1 MIITGNTLNAH
12 EEFRRKLDEQTPARM
27 APTEEESDF
36 ILTFCPVVSRAG
48 TDIEAAL
55 REINHV
61 SVSKLAVLVVLHHTF
76 DPDCTVPDSS
86 RSVTRENTTT
96 VDCLFH
102 EDCGLLKCLKNEEAL
117 LRVTKHL
124 KQEESKQQQHGERKE
139 ENGNGEG
146 VVEENKN
153 IDGATAVSEC
163 QDNKTNESSEM
174 RQQTPDT
181 TGNKY
186 TMIVTG
192 NTLNA
197 HEEFRRKLDEQTPAR
212 MAPTEEES
220 DFILTFCPVVSRAG
234 TDIEAALREINH
246 VSESKPAVLVVL
258 HHTFDPNYITPDSSR
273 FVTRKDTITVDCLFH
288 EDQNL
293 LQCPKNYHALSRV
306 TKHLKPQEDDK
317 QQHGERKEDNWSVW
331 SIIGANVTSGFSN
344 ILEWSISWLF
354 CSNRTLAQEEK
365 THGQRILEN
374 TCSEGADGENGN
386 DQGADGENR
395 NSQGADGEDRNSQG
409 ADGENRNNQGAD
421 GENRNSQ
428 GADGED
434 RNSQG
439 ADGENR
445 NNQGADGENRNNQ
458 GADGEDRNSQ
468 GADGEDRNSQ
478 GADGEDIN
486 SQGADGEDRNSQGA
500 DGEDRNSQGADGEN
514 RNSQGAD
521 GENRNSQGADGE
533 NRNSQGA
540 DGEDRNNQGADG
552 EDRNSQGADGE
563 NRNSQ
568 GADGENRNSQGADGE
583 NRNSQGADRE
593 NRNSQ
598 GADGE
603 NRNGDGAFGEYRNSE
618 GAL

>member
-1 MIITGNTLNAH
+1 MAKSNPEFSDGGGAQEGVVDFEFLDVENKYTMIITGNTLNAH

-246 VSESKPAVLVVL
+246 VSVSKPVVLVVL
-258 HHTFDPNYITPDSSR
+258 HHTFDPDRLVQDTSTWVSR
-273 FVTRKDTITVDCLFH
+273 QNTVTVDCLFY
-288 EDQNL
+288 EDQGL
-293 LQCPKNYHALSRV
+293 LQCPINYEALSRV
-306 TKHLKPQEDDK
+306 TKHLKLQVIYPKPSPSTWLNSWSSWRLPFGSQMSAVQETK
-317 QQHGERKEDNWSVW
+317 
-331 SIIGANVTSGFSN
+331 
-344 ILEWSISWLF
+344 
-354 CSNRTLAQEEK
+354 QEESRTSK
-365 THGQRILEN
+365 GATAVSGNKYKMIVTRNTLSAHEDFKRRLHEQIPALTEVTREEESDFILTFCTVVSRAGTDIEAALCEINHVSVSKLVVLVVLHHTFDPDCTVPDSSRSVTREN
-374 TCSEGADGENGN
+374 TTTVDCLFYE
-386 DQGADGENR
+386 DQGLLQCPINDAALSR
-395 NSQGADGEDRNSQG
+395 VTKHLKSQVC
-409 ADGENRNNQGAD
+409 
-421 GENRNSQ
+421 
-428 GADGED
+428 
-434 RNSQG
+434 
-439 ADGENR
+439 
-445 NNQGADGENRNNQ
+445 
-458 GADGEDRNSQ
+458 
-468 GADGEDRNSQ
+468 
-478 GADGEDIN
+478 
-486 SQGADGEDRNSQGA
+486 
-500 DGEDRNSQGADGEN
+500 
-514 RNSQGAD
+514 
-521 GENRNSQGADGE
+521 
-533 NRNSQGA
+533 
-540 DGEDRNNQGADG
+540 
-552 EDRNSQGADGE
+552 
-563 NRNSQ
+563 
-568 GADGENRNSQGADGE
+568 
-583 NRNSQGADRE
+583 
-593 NRNSQ
+593 
-598 GADGE
+598 
-603 NRNGDGAFGEYRNSE
+603 FVY
-618 GAL
+618 LKHF